1 MLPPGLTEEL
11 PPAMPSTDH
20 VTPLFTRPLNDGAEL
35 LGLHNGQR
43 GEVGTELLPLPR
55 TGLDPRVL
63 SQNRDFPKQRLPTK
77 MKTTLSGS
85 RGSPAGAVSTG
96 VWRLRC
102 RSNRQREAAS
112 WR

>member
-43 GEVGTELLPLPR
+43 GEVGTELLPLPSPGG
-55 TGLDPRVL
+55 GLASTHACCL
-63 SQNRDFPKQRLPTK
+63 KTDFPR
-77 MKTTLSGS
+77 
-85 RGSPAGAVSTG
+85 R
-96 VWRLRC
+96 
-102 RSNRQREAAS
+102 
-112 WR
+112 